1 METDLVK
8 VAGVSAAGKTTLV
21 AALRERGFN
30 ARPVAQEHSEVPDM
44 WLRIRPPHWL
54 VFLDADLPAQGAR
67 RPDVKWSEPW
77 RRTELARLE
86 HARGHADL
94 LIDTS
99 SLTADGVLRRAVNF
113 LRVNGVQPAPG
124 PLVELPR
131 TGGVWRQS

>member
-21 AALRERGFN
+21 AALRQLGYN

-44 WLRIRPPHWL
+44 WQRIRPPQWL
-54 VFLDADLPAQGAR
+54 LFLDADLPAQGAR
-67 RPDVKWSEPW
+67 RPDVNWSEPW
-77 RRTELARLE
+77 RRTELERLK

-99 SLTADGVLRRAVNF
+99 SLTANGVLRQAVRF
-113 LRVNGVQPAPG
+113 LCLNGVRPAPA
-124 PLVELPR
+124 PLAELPR

>member
-1 METDLVK
+1 MKTDLVK
-8 VAGVSAAGKTTLV
+8 IVGVSAAGKSTL
-21 AALRERGFN
+21 AAGLRRLGYN

-44 WLRIRPPHWL
+44 WQRIRPPAWL
-54 VFLDADLPAQGAR
+54 VFLDADLPSQGAR

-77 RRTELARLE
+77 RRTELERLE

-99 SLTADGVLRRAVNF
+99 SLTAEGVLQRAVNF
-113 LRVNGVQPAPG
+113 LGVNGVQPAPG
-124 PLVELPR
+124 PLAALPR

>member
-21 AALRERGFN
+21 AALRQLGYN

-44 WLRIRPPHWL
+44 WQRIRPPRWL
-54 VFLDADLPAQGAR
+54 LFLDADLPAQGAR
-67 RPDVKWSEPW
+67 RPDVNWSEPW
-77 RRTELARLE
+77 RRTELERLE

-99 SLTADGVLRRAVNF
+99 SLTADGVLRQAVRF
-113 LRVNGVQPAPG
+113 LRLNGVQPASR
-124 PLVELPR
+124 PLAELPR